1 MYRTFGKRTLDLA
14 LASAGLIILS
24 PLLMVLSFLILVHFR
39 ENPFF
44 FQPRPGYKEKV
55 FRIIKFKTMRDIRD
69 QHNNLLPDARRTT
82 TFSAFIRKTSLDELP
97 QLINVLT
104 GDMSIVGPRPLLL
117 EYLMVY
123 QPNHRKRHDVRPGI
137 TGWAQVNGR
146 NTISW
151 ETKFDLDLWY
161 IENQSA
167 TLDLKILL
175 LTFLRVT
182 SRRND
187 EAKIETEKFKG

>member
-69 QHNNLLPDARRTT
+69 QDNNLLPDARRTT
-82 TFSAFIRKTSLDELP
+82 AFGAFIRKTSLDELP

-104 GDMSIVGPRPLLL
+104 GAMSIVGPRPLLV
-117 EYLMVY
+117 EYLMLY
-123 QPNHRKRHDVRPGI
+123 KPNHRKRHDVRPGI

-175 LTFLRVT
+175 LTILRVT

-187 EAKIETEKFKG
+187 ESKIETEKFKG